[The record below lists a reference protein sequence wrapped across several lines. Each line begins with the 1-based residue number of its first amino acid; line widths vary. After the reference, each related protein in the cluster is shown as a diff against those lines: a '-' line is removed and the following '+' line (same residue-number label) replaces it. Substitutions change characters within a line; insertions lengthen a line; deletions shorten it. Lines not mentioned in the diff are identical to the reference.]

1 MMTHPGPILSPTF
14 FRIWPVFSIGIICWT
29 ALASPTPAQSIC
41 TWHVYPEVV
50 AVSPLYPATLALVGK
65 NAEGKI
71 ERTIALEALQGT
83 VKELPAQVAWDD
95 QGRLEAKS
103 NGSGTLLLEIEQQ
116 VVSVPI
122 TVWGVGE
129 TQIDFHRDVHPIF
142 SRHGCNAGICHG
154 SLHGKGGLRLS
165 LRGEDAHLDLDTLLS
180 DAGGRRID
188 RIIPRSSLLLRKAVQ
203 DISHQGGA
211 RFSLDSPSAMRLMQW
226 MSQPSIRQSIDLE
239 SRNEPTLRL
248 WPEEAWLE
256 GAEQPLP
263 LIVQAIDADGSVR
276 DVTPWVRWETSVVD
290 GASVDDQGQL
300 QVSKPMDLSVS
311 AYLGSSSRS
320 ARIAFVPHASQRVAY
335 SLHHPVDALVN
346 QRLERWGIAPMP
358 LADDWTWLRRATLVV
373 AGRLPTVE
381 EIRSLEA
388 ASPIDRRDLAID
400 RLLQEPGAHW
410 RWALHWSDLLRNEPK
425 TMSRKG
431 VDRWNRWLQEQA
443 ASDRP
448 AEQWVRELVT
458 TLGSTYDSP
467 PASFHRV
474 HREPEVAAEAVSQVF
489 LGVRLQCARCHSH
502 PFDRWTQDDYYGMAA
517 FFGAMERK
525 AVDNQPPDKLDT
537 HVITGDE
544 IISVADRKPRVDHP
558 GKGRK
563 VPPRPLP
570 LQSQSHPTS
579 QVPWKDLSPKEGLDA
594 LGDWLVTDNRL
605 FARNMVN
612 RIFFHLFGIGLIDP
626 PDDLRQTNP
635 ASHPEL
641 LEYLTDQWLSHDQST
656 SHVMR
661 LLLTSDTFARQS
673 VSVAEPENALGIA
686 GSLAGYPIH
695 RMSAEL
701 VEDAVSDAT
710 AMGWTGEIPKEDT
723 GELVPAVLRRAIE
736 RGPSPKGAD
745 FLKAFGKPDRLLSC
759 ECERSSDTSLAQSLQ
774 LLNGGLVRE
783 KIEAKSNRLGM
794 LLREEASREAIIE
807 QLYLATLSRRP
818 TDQEQQAM
826 IEHLERSD
834 HLRRACED
842 LLWALLNS
850 KEFQWIR

>member
-1 MMTHPGPILSPTF
+1 MTPHPRPMPYRPFL
-14 FRIWPVFSIGIICWT
+14 RIWRLFSIGIICWA
-29 ALASPTPAQSIC
+29 ALAAKSLAQAHRI
-41 TWHVYPEVV
+41 WHVYPESI

-65 NAEGKI
+65 NANGNI
-71 ERTIALEALQGT
+71 ERTISLEALQAT
-83 VKELPAQVAWDD
+83 VKELPAQVAWNDE
-95 QGRLEAKS
+95 GRLEAKA

-116 VVSVPI
+116 VVAVPV

-129 TQIDFHRDVHPIF
+129 SQVDFHRDIHPIF

-165 LRGEDAHLDLDTLLS
+165 LRGEDANLDLDTLLS

-188 RIIPRSSLLLRKAVQ
+188 RLKPRSSLLLRKAVQ

-226 MSQPSIRQSIDLE
+226 MSQPSSRQSTDRE
-239 SRNEPTLRL
+239 SGSESTLRL

-256 GAEQPLP
+256 GADQPLP
-263 LIVQAIDADGSVR
+263 LIVQAIDTDGSVR
-276 DVTPWVRWETSVVD
+276 DVTPWVRWETSVIEGSLVD
-290 GASVDDQGQL
+290 NQGRL

-320 ARIAFVPHASQRVAY
+320 ARIAFVPHATHRIASPV
-335 SLHHPVDALVN
+335 HHPVDALVH
-346 QRLERWGIAPMP
+346 QRLERWGIASMP
-358 LADDWTWLRRATLVV
+358 LADDWTWLRRASLVV

-381 EIRSLEA
+381 EIERFEES
-388 ASPIDRRDLAID
+388 SPIDRRDLVID
-400 RLLQEPGAHW
+400 RLLQETGAHW

-431 VDRWNRWLQEQA
+431 VDRWNRWLQAQA

-448 AEQWVRELVT
+448 AGQWVRELVT

-474 HREPEVAAEAVSQVF
+474 HRDPEVAAEAVCQVF

-570 LQSQSHPTS
+570 LQPQSLHAP
-579 QVPWKDLSPKEGLDA
+579 QVSWNDVDPKEGLDT
-594 LGDWLVTDNRL
+594 LGNWLVTDNRL

-641 LEYLTDQWLSHDQST
+641 LEYLTDEWLSHDQST
-656 SHVMR
+656 RHVMR

-673 VSVAEPENALGIA
+673 VSVAEPDNALAIS

-710 AMGWTGEIPKEDT
+710 AMGWTGEMPKEDT

-759 ECERSSDTSLAQSLQ
+759 ECERSSETSLAQSLQ

-783 KIEAKSNRLGM
+783 KIEAKMNRLGK
-794 LLREEASREAIIE
+794 LLQEQASREALIE
-807 QLYLATLSRRP
+807 QLYLASLSRRP
-818 TDQEQQAM
+818 TDQERQAM
-826 IEHLERSD
+826 IEHLERSEN
-834 HLRRACED
+834 LRRACED
-842 LLWALLNS
+842 LLWALVNS

>member
-1 MMTHPGPILSPTF
+1 
-14 FRIWPVFSIGIICWT
+14 
-29 ALASPTPAQSIC
+29 
-41 TWHVYPEVV
+41 
-50 AVSPLYPATLALVGK
+50 
-65 NAEGKI
+65 
-71 ERTIALEALQGT
+71 
-83 VKELPAQVAWDD
+83 
-95 QGRLEAKS
+95 
-103 NGSGTLLLEIEQQ
+103 
-116 VVSVPI
+116 
-122 TVWGVGE
+122 
-129 TQIDFHRDVHPIF
+129 
-142 SRHGCNAGICHG
+142 
-154 SLHGKGGLRLS
+154 
-165 LRGEDAHLDLDTLLS
+165 
-180 DAGGRRID
+180 
-188 RIIPRSSLLLRKAVQ
+188 
-203 DISHQGGA
+203 
-211 RFSLDSPSAMRLMQW
+211 
-226 MSQPSIRQSIDLE
+226 
-239 SRNEPTLRL
+239 
-248 WPEEAWLE
+248 
-256 GAEQPLP
+256 
-263 LIVQAIDADGSVR
+263 
-276 DVTPWVRWETSVVD
+276 
-290 GASVDDQGQL
+290 
-300 QVSKPMDLSVS
+300 
-311 AYLGSSSRS
+311 LGSSSRS

-346 QRLERWGIAPMP
+346 QRLKRWGIAPMP

-594 LGDWLVTDNRL
+594 LGDWPT
-605 FARNMVN
+605 
-612 RIFFHLFGIGLIDP
+612 
-626 PDDLRQTNP
+626 
-635 ASHPEL
+635 AS
-641 LEYLTDQWLSHDQST
+641 SST
-656 SHVMR
+656 S
-661 LLLTSDTFARQS
+661 
-673 VSVAEPENALGIA
+673 LG
-686 GSLAGYPIH
+686 
-695 RMSAEL
+695 SA
-701 VEDAVSDAT
+701 
-710 AMGWTGEIPKEDT
+710 
-723 GELVPAVLRRAIE
+723 
-736 RGPSPKGAD
+736 
-745 FLKAFGKPDRLLSC
+745 
-759 ECERSSDTSLAQSLQ
+759 
-774 LLNGGLVRE
+774 
-783 KIEAKSNRLGM
+783 
-794 LLREEASREAIIE
+794 
-807 QLYLATLSRRP
+807 
-818 TDQEQQAM
+818 
-826 IEHLERSD
+826 
-834 HLRRACED
+834 
-842 LLWALLNS
+842 
-850 KEFQWIR
+850 